1 MSSTISPADALTR
14 VPDWDGNLASWRELK
29 GGLTNRSYLVE
40 KGSDSFVLRLNA
52 EHTTVFNLD
61 RISEMDIVARA
72 AAAGLAPE
80 LVFADVDSGILLY
93 RYIPGQVWEV
103 AELDDD
109 RNLEALAD
117 LLRRVHDLP
126 LSGIKF
132 DPIAVADRYTR
143 NLESRPGLHDF
154 ACRCEEIIAAMPVCA
169 EFRCCH
175 NDVVAAN
182 VIADPDLK
190 LLDWEYACD
199 NDPMFDLASLIGF
212 HNLQSDRQSV
222 LLKAYAG
229 GKDSELEERL
239 EIQIR
244 LYDAIQWLWLANRQ
258 MISASSRQAARLE
271 ELQQRIR

>member
-1 MSSTISPADALTR
+1 MSNTISPADALTR

-40 KGSDSFVLRLNA
+40 KGSDSFVLRLDA
-52 EHTTVFNLD
+52 AHTNVFNLD
-61 RISEMDIVARA
+61 RISEMEIVARA

-93 RYIPGQVWEV
+93 RYIPGQVWDV

-109 RNLEALAD
+109 RNLEALTD
-117 LLRRVHDLP
+117 LLRRVHELP
-126 LSGIKF
+126 VSGIRF

-154 ACRCEEIIAAMPVCA
+154 ACRCEVIIAAVPVCA

-199 NDPMFDLASLIGF
+199 NDPMFDLASMIGF

-222 LLKAYAG
+222 LLSAYAG
-229 GKDSELEERL
+229 GKDSALEERL
-239 EIQIR
+239 GIQIR

-258 MISASSRQAARLE
+258 MITQSSAQASRLE
-271 ELQQRIR
+271 DLQQRIS

>member
-1 MSSTISPADALTR
+1 MSNTISPADALTR

-40 KGSDSFVLRLNA
+40 KGSDSFVLRLDA
-52 EHTTVFNLD
+52 AHTNVFNLD
-61 RISEMDIVARA
+61 RISEMDIVAQA

-109 RNLEALAD
+109 HNLEALAD
-117 LLRRVHDLP
+117 LLHRVHDLP

-154 ACRCEEIIAAMPVCA
+154 ACRCEESIAAMPVCA

-222 LLKAYAG
+222 LLNAYAG

-239 EIQIR
+239 GIQIR

-258 MISASSRQAARLE
+258 MITATPAQAARLE

>member
-1 MSSTISPADALTR
+1 MNTTMSPADALSR
-14 VPDWDGNLASWRELK
+14 VPELGGEAASWQEIK

-40 KGSDSFVLRLNA
+40 RGNDSFVLRLDA
-52 EHTTVFNLD
+52 DHTTVFNLD

-80 LVFADVDSGILLY
+80 LIFADVDAGILLY
-93 RYIPGQVWEV
+93 RYIPGQVWDV
-103 AELDDD
+103 SKLDDD

-126 LSGIKF
+126 ESGVRF

-143 NLESRPGLHDF
+143 NLESRPGLHAF
-154 ACRCEEIIAAMPVCA
+154 ACRCEEIVAAMPLCA

-239 EIQIR
+239 GIQIR
-244 LYDAIQWLWLANRQ
+244 LYDVIQWLWLANRQ
-258 MISASSRQAARLE
+258 MITASSAQAARLE

>member
-1 MSSTISPADALTR
+1 MSNTMSPADALTR

-72 AAAGLAPE
+72 AAAGLAPD
-80 LVFADVDSGILLY
+80 LIFADVDCGILLY
-93 RYIPGQVWEV
+93 RYIPGQVWDV
-103 AELDDD
+103 VELDDD

-117 LLRRVHDLP
+117 LLHRVHDLP

-132 DPIAVADRYTR
+132 DPITVADRYSR

-212 HNLQSDRQSV
+212 HNLKPERQSV
-222 LLKAYAG
+222 LLNAYAG
-229 GKDSELEERL
+229 GKESELAERL
-239 EIQIR
+239 GIQIR

-258 MISASSRQAARLE
+258 MITQSSAQASRLE
-271 ELQQRIR
+271 HLQQRIS

>member
-1 MSSTISPADALTR
+1 MSNTISPADALTR
-14 VPDWDGNLASWRELK
+14 VPDWDGKVASWRELK

-40 KGSDSFVLRLNA
+40 KGSDSFVLRLDA
-52 EHTTVFNLD
+52 AHTNVFNLD
-61 RISEMDIVARA
+61 RISEMDIVAQA

-93 RYIPGQVWEV
+93 RYIPGQVWDV

-126 LSGIKF
+126 LSGIRF

-154 ACRCEEIIAAMPVCA
+154 ACRCEEIIAGMPVCA

-175 NDVVAAN
+175 NDVVASN

-199 NDPMFDLASLIGF
+199 NDPLFDLASLIGF
-212 HNLQSDRQSV
+212 HNLDSDRQAV
-222 LLKAYAG
+222 LLNAYVG
-229 GKDSELEERL
+229 GKDSGLAERL
-239 EIQIR
+239 EIQVR

-258 MISASSRQAARLE
+258 MITQNTAQAARLE
-271 ELQQRIR
+271 ELQQRIA

>member
-1 MSSTISPADALTR
+1 MSPTEALSR
-14 VPDWDGNLASWRELK
+14 VPGWDGDAARWRQLG

-40 KGSDSFVLRLNA
+40 HGTDSFVLRLDA
-52 EHTTVFNLD
+52 AHTSVFNLD
-61 RISEMDIVARA
+61 RVSEMDIVARA

-80 LVFADVDSGILLY
+80 LVFADVDSGILLC
-93 RYIPGQVWEV
+93 RYIPGQAWDDSK
-103 AELDDD
+103 LDDD
-109 RNLEALAD
+109 RNLQALAD

-126 LSGIKF
+126 SSDNKF
-132 DPIAVADRYTR
+132 DPIAVAGRYTQ
-143 NLESRPGLHDF
+143 NLESRPGLHAF
-154 ACRCEEIIAAMPVCA
+154 ANRCEEIIAGMPVCA

-182 VIADPDLK
+182 VIADPGLK

-212 HNLQSDRQSV
+212 HNLKPDRQSV
-222 LLKAYAG
+222 LLDAYAG
-229 GKDSELEERL
+229 GKDAGLAERL

-244 LYDAIQWLWLANRQ
+244 LYDVIQWLWLANRQ
-258 MISASSRQAARLE
+258 MITQSAAQAARLE

>member
-1 MSSTISPADALTR
+1 MSPADALTR
-14 VPDWDGNLASWRELK
+14 VPDWDGNAAKWRELK

-52 EHTTVFNLD
+52 EHTSVFNLD
-61 RISEMDIVARA
+61 RISEMDIVAQA

-93 RYIPGQVWEV
+93 RYIPGRAWGV
-103 AELDDD
+103 ADLDDD
-109 RNLEALAD
+109 RNLEALAE

-126 LSGIKF
+126 LSGIRF

-154 ACRCEEIIAAMPVCA
+154 ACRCEEIIAGMPVCA

-175 NDVVAAN
+175 NDVVASN

-199 NDPMFDLASLIGF
+199 NDPLFDLASLIGF
-212 HNLQSDRQSV
+212 HNLDSDRQAV
-222 LLKAYAG
+222 LLNAYAG
-229 GKDSELEERL
+229 SMDSGLAEGL
-239 EIQIR
+239 EIQVR

-258 MISASSRQAARLE
+258 MITASSAQAARLE
-271 ELQQRIR
+271 ELQQRIA

>member
-1 MSSTISPADALTR
+1 MSNTISPADALTR
-14 VPDWDGNLASWRELK
+14 VPDWDGNVASWRELK
-29 GGLTNRSYLVE
+29 GGMTNRSYLVE

-52 EHTTVFNLD
+52 AHTNVFNLD
-61 RISEMDIVARA
+61 RISEMEIVAQA
-72 AAAGLAPE
+72 AVAGLAPE

-93 RYIPGQVWEV
+93 RYIPGQVWDV
-103 AELDDD
+103 SKLDDD
-109 RNLEALAD
+109 RNLETLAE

-126 LSGIKF
+126 ESGVRF

-182 VIADPDLK
+182 IIADPDLK

-222 LLKAYAG
+222 LLRAYAG

-258 MISASSRQAARLE
+258 MISASSHQAARLE

>member
-1 MSSTISPADALTR
+1 MSNTMSPADALTR
-14 VPDWDGNLASWRELK
+14 VPDWDGNAAKWRELK

-61 RISEMDIVARA
+61 RISEIDIVARA

-80 LVFADVDSGILLY
+80 LVFSDVDSGILLY
-93 RYIPGQVWEV
+93 RYIPGQVWDV
-103 AELDDD
+103 AEIDDD
-109 RNLEALAD
+109 HNLEALAD
-117 LLRRVHDLP
+117 LLRRVHELP
-126 LSGIKF
+126 LSGVKF

-154 ACRCEEIIAAMPVCA
+154 ACRCEEIIAGMPVCA

-222 LLKAYAG
+222 LLSAYAG
-229 GKDSELEERL
+229 GKDSELEEKL
-239 EIQIR
+239 GFQIR

-258 MISASSRQAARLE
+258 MITASSAQAARLE
-271 ELQQRIR
+271 DLQQRIR